1 MYKCIIHSWFF
12 CIVSICLPK
21 EVDGV
26 INVLVRRGMGKGE
39 DFVSNK
45 HSWMVVAESS
55 NYIHPILWLI
65 CNCIRKDSLIGR
77 KYSFIAFHV
86 LVNCEV
92 FYCTIDSQH
101 DLWYVHTLEVI
112 PFLMNYC
119 YMLFQI
125 CWGKESNFADLTDV
139 ALDLVMNSFHMSA

>member
-1 MYKCIIHSWFF
+1 MIFSIRRFFFVPKNSHCSLKVNLTGVTVSGEACMYKCIIHSWFF

-101 DLWYVHTLEVI
+101 DLWYVHTS
-112 PFLMNYC
+112 Y
-119 YMLFQI
+119 
-125 CWGKESNFADLTDV
+125 
-139 ALDLVMNSFHMSA
+139 